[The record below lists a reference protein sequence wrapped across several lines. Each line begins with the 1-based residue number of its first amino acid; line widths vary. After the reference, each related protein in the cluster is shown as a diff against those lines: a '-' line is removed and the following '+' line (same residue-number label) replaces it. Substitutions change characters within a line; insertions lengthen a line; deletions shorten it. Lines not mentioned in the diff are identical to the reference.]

1 MAFLPGDIGQRIR
14 ELREQRDIKQD
25 KLAEILNINKATLSR
40 IERGE
45 TKTVGSDILM
55 KLAEYFGVSI
65 DFLVGRPQKI
75 LCNRQSMTV

>member
-1 MAFLPGDIGQRIR
+1 MSFLPGDIGQRIR
-14 ELREQRDIKQD
+14 ELREQRDIKQE

-55 KLAEYFGVSI
+55 KLAEYFGVSL
-65 DFLVGRPQKI
+65 DFLVGYTCVPDPK
-75 LCNRQSMTV
+75 N